1 MVIDFRRNAKTSV
14 MIKGQVT
21 EQVLSYK
28 YLGIIIDSALNF
40 KENCKALSRK
50 GHQQLICL
58 RKLSCFHN
66 DRTMM
71 TLFHH
76 AFIESVLA
84 FSLVSWFGNLP
95 LKERKLLNHIIKWS
109 GRLIGETQLSLNT
122 KQLRRPASS
131 ISNDI
136 CHPLVSEF
144 QLLPSG
150 WRFIVPRSRTTRYRN
165 SFVPAAV
172 CLLNKS

>member
-1 MVIDFRRNAKTSV
+1 MVIDFRRNAKRSEPV

-109 GRLIGETQLSLNT
+109 GRLIGETQLSLESLYT
-122 KQLRRPASS
+122 KQLRRLASS

-172 CLLNKS
+172 